1 MDFWKEKNVYTEW
14 VYVLDVHCCAT
25 SVNEAYCRLE
35 LCGLNLGRHLVP
47 VGPFSIAM

>member
-25 SVNEAYCRLE
+25 SVEVAQQFLLDDDIKYFRRNE
-35 LCGLNLGRHLVP
+35 
-47 VGPFSIAM
+47 